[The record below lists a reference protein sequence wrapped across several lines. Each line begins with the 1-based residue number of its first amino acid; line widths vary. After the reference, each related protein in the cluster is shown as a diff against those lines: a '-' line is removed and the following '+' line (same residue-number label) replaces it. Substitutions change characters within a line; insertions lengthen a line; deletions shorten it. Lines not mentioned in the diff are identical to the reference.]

1 MYRAPIELVD
11 GLVTDLWEAIDK
23 WAAIPETDDTLEAR
37 IEAAADVEKVVEQ
50 DISRIC
56 YKGNSVG
63 WWWSKAVTY
72 RSALGSAW
80 EALREAGIQSDGETD
95 VAAGIRKLAARV
107 PK

>member
-1 MYRAPIELVD
+1 MSDEL
-11 GLVTDLWEAIDK
+11 
-23 WAAIPETDDTLEAR
+23 ETLKGELEAVR
-37 IEAAADVEKVVEQ
+37 LALEVVEQ
-50 DISRIC
+50 DVSRIC

-72 RSALGSAW
+72 RSALGAAW

-95 VAAGIRKLAARV
+95 IAAGIRKLAARV